1 MIIALVSNYIVP
13 ENHGLY
19 QLLYNK
25 FLALKSRVKDNV
37 LNRILKN
44 FKLREHDDLIIIP
57 SGDEEESRLENS
69 IEEDQEQSHEI
80 T

>member
-13 ENHGLY
+13 ENYGLY